1 MNENDTVLNGR
12 YTLTECV
19 VAMPD
24 IQPSALWEA
33 ADSDGNTYTLKI
45 TPYTG
50 TKPPPEIRRL
60 WDNDLRVMYRLSSSA
75 GADRQLVIMK
85 DAGIDADTRVMI
97 LVYEGWQHI
106 TFAQIL
112 KNREATDW
120 LSFKSLKERH
130 SRRELWRALLQLA
143 KGLKSLHDQ
152 NLIHRNVTPEA
163 IWGHQG
169 GGSESLRLSGFD
181 WSARIGH
188 VANIHD
194 RSSWATPPEL
204 QQVGYSFASDWY
216 GFGTTVARCF
226 HKVEHLSNQN
236 ASLAEGLIS
245 AISRENPCSLEPLEK
260 DFIKAIAAPNR
271 LDRLQRATEILERIE
286 KIIESL
292 DFGQQ
297 GKGDDRRVLL
307 HIDPMN

>member
-143 KGLKSLHDQ
+143 KGLMWQ
-152 NLIHRNVTPEA
+152 GNVLVPEMA
-163 IWGHQG
+163 IQP
-169 GGSESLRLSGFD
+169 LF
-181 WSARIGH
+181 
-188 VANIHD
+188 
-194 RSSWATPPEL
+194 
-204 QQVGYSFASDWY
+204 
-216 GFGTTVARCF
+216 
-226 HKVEHLSNQN
+226 
-236 ASLAEGLIS
+236 
-245 AISRENPCSLEPLEK
+245 EP
-260 DFIKAIAAPNR
+260 A
-271 LDRLQRATEILERIE
+271 
-286 KIIESL
+286 
-292 DFGQQ
+292 
-297 GKGDDRRVLL
+297 
-307 HIDPMN
+307 